1 MQQQKQIMQKIQ
13 TFMIEYLSSK
23 DQLKNKYTYR
33 IPLRHF
39 IDLEKINFPVKIHF
53 KIKYHLQTEMKRLS
67 ESKKVLASTATVP
80 APNAKIIFI
89 KVPFIQ
95 YEQLLLDKNSRQYL
109 ETIMFSKKILM
120 MGVEKT
126 PIQKKTK
133 KLNKY
138 RN

>member
-13 TFMIEYLSSK
+13 TFMTEHLSSK

-33 IPLRHF
+33 IPLRYF

-53 KIKYHLQTEMKRLS
+53 KIKYHLETEMKRLS

-80 APNAKIIFI
+80 APNAKIIFT

-95 YEQLLLDKNSRQYL
+95 YEQLLLDKSSRQYL
-109 ETIMFSKKILM
+109 ETIMFSNKILM

-126 PIQKKTK
+126 PIQKKNKKTK
-133 KLNKY
+133 
-138 RN
+138 